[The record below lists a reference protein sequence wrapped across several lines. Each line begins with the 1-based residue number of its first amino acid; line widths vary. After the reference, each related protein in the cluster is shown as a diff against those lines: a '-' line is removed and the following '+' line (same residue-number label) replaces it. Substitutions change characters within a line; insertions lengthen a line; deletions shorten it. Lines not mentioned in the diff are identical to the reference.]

1 MIFSAESIEQPCSGI
16 YTERIYDITNP
27 WNSRDWTWI
36 KFTDENGEWCGE
48 FRGQYR
54 GVAVSEKY
62 GIIVVLTTDY
72 LFILDIHTAE
82 LIKYDSQANYIDIT
96 TSPNGSVFLTDGYG
110 VEIVVKNS
118 NDKIET
124 SVIES
129 IPVNPDNLKFEE
141 WHNHILKMSCCEFL
155 NWENEVELYLDCDSL
170 KWIGKRSKSMKKNEK
185 QERYLNNL
193 LLKGVVDYI

>member
-1 MIFSAESIEQPCSGI
+1 M
-16 YTERIYDITNP
+16 
-27 WNSRDWTWI
+27 
-36 KFTDENGEWCGE
+36 
-48 FRGQYR
+48 
-54 GVAVSEKY
+54 
-62 GIIVVLTTDY
+62 
-72 LFILDIHTAE
+72 FILDIHTAE

-96 TSPNGSVFLTDGYG
+96 TSSNGSIFLTDGYG

-155 NWENEVELYLDCDSL
+155 NWENEVELYLDCESL
-170 KWIGKRSKSMKKNEK
+170 EWIGKRSKSMKKNEK

>member
-16 YTERIYDITNP
+16 YTQRIYDIINP

-36 KFTDENGEWCGE
+36 KFTDENGEQCGE

-72 LFILDIHTAE
+72 QFVLDIHTAE
-82 LIKYDSQANYIDIT
+82 LIKYDAQANYIDIT
-96 TSPNGSVFLTDGYG
+96 TSPNGSIFLTDGYG

-170 KWIGKRSKSMKKNEK
+170 EWIGKRSKSMKKNEK

-193 LLKGVVDYI
+193 LLKGVADYI

>member
-27 WNSRDWTWI
+27 WNSRDWTWV
-36 KFTDENGEWCGE
+36 KF
-48 FRGQYR
+48 
-54 GVAVSEKY
+54 
-62 GIIVVLTTDY
+62 
-72 LFILDIHTAE
+72 
-82 LIKYDSQANYIDIT
+82 
-96 TSPNGSVFLTDGYG
+96 TDGYG

-141 WHNHILKMSCCEFL
+141 WHNHILEMSCCEF
-155 NWENEVELYLDCDSL
+155 YQA
-170 KWIGKRSKSMKKNEK
+170 IEK
-185 QERYLNNL
+185 EIL
-193 LLKGVVDYI
+193 

>member
-16 YTERIYDITNP
+16 YTQRIYDIANP

-72 LFILDIHTAE
+72 QFVLDIHTAE
-82 LIKYDSQANYIDIT
+82 LIKYDAQANYIDIT
-96 TSPNGSVFLTDGYG
+96 TSPNGSIFLTDGYG

-170 KWIGKRSKSMKKNEK
+170 EWIGKRSKSMKKNEK

>member
-16 YTERIYDITNP
+16 YTERIYDIT
-27 WNSRDWTWI
+27 
-36 KFTDENGEWCGE
+36 
-48 FRGQYR
+48 
-54 GVAVSEKY
+54 
-62 GIIVVLTTDY
+62 
-72 LFILDIHTAE
+72 
-82 LIKYDSQANYIDIT
+82 
-96 TSPNGSVFLTDGYG
+96 TSPNGSIFLTDGYG

-141 WHNHILKMSCCEFL
+141 WHNHILKKSCCEFL

-170 KWIGKRSKSMKKNEK
+170 EWIGKRSKSMKKNEK

-193 LLKGVVDYI
+193 LLKGVVDIRRLAVI